1 MRAWTFPGQGS
12 QRKGMGAELFDRFP
26 DEVAVADDVLG
37 LSVRE
42 LCLEDPR
49 RGLADT
55 RWAQPAIFVVNALA
69 HRALAD
75 SEPAPDYLAGHSLG
89 EYNALLAAGCFD
101 FATGLRLV
109 RRRAELMAEAVGGG
123 MAALVGLDPDEVTA
137 VLRRSGLD
145 DRVEIANE
153 NSATQVVVS
162 GDAEAVVAVRRAVRE
177 LPGARCLPLNV
188 SGAFHSRHMA
198 EAARRFGDHLAGVE
212 FRDPVVP
219 VIANATAEPY
229 PAGGVARLLA
239 RQVDS
244 RVLWRRSMR
253 ELVRRGVTEVRE
265 VGGTTVLDPFWRSAL
280 EEGAITGTT
289 TGDAGTRGNGAAL
302 GGGADWNE
310 AHGNDRLVAATL
322 PGRPRVSGAAGL
334 AGMSGLPGVADPP
347 DVLGVPGSLAC
358 DTDPGAAAL
367 GSARFR
373 SEFGVRYAYLAGSM
387 FRGIS
392 SVELVS
398 RMGAAG
404 LMGYFGS
411 GGLGLAEVERAVRR
425 LAGTPGLPFGVNLLH
440 DLTDP
445 AGEEALVDV
454 LLRND
459 VRFVEAAAFTA
470 VTPAVVRFRFSGAH
484 RRPDGTPVAV
494 RRVLAKVSRPEVA
507 AAFMAPPPA
516 DLLRGLVDRGALT
529 RAEADVARRLPVAG
543 EVCAEADSGGHTDGA
558 VAFTLVPS
566 LVRARDRAVAEH
578 GYPDGVHL
586 GASGGLGAPEAV
598 AAAFVLGAD
607 FVVTG
612 SVNQCSPEAGTSDT
626 VKDLLSTLDV
636 QDTAYAPAGDLFE
649 LGSKVQ
655 VVRKG
660 TLFAARANRLY
671 QLYRQHAGL
680 EELDPRTRAALERDH
695 FRAPLDEVWAR
706 TRRHYLDTG
715 RAHQVERAERD
726 PKHRMALVFK
736 AYFARTSRLAAAGD
750 EAERVNFQVHCG
762 PAIGAFNRFVAGTP
776 LQDWRARHVELIAER
791 LMAGAARVLRE
802 RRAAPTDAAPRPVE
816 EYQ

>member
-12 QRKGMGAELFDRFP
+12 QRKGMGAELFERFP
-26 DEVAVADDVLG
+26 EEVSVADDVLG

-69 HRALAD
+69 YRALAD
-75 SEPAPDYLAGHSLG
+75 REPAPDYLAGHSLG

-123 MAALVGLDPDEVTA
+123 MAAVVGLDPDEVAA

-162 GDAEAVVAVRRAVRE
+162 GEAEAVAAVRRAVRE
-177 LPGARCLPLNV
+177 VPGARCLPLNV

-198 EAARRFGDHLAGVE
+198 AAARRFGDHLAGVE

-253 ELVRRGVTEVRE
+253 ELIRRGVTEVRE

-280 EEGAITGTT
+280 AEGAITAPTSRA

-302 GGGADWNE
+302 GSGAGGNE
-310 AHGNDRLVAATL
+310 ALVTGQPVATVL
-322 PGRPRVSGAAGL
+322 PGVPGRPGVPDAAGMPGAADSSDL
-334 AGMSGLPGVADPP
+334 A
-347 DVLGVPGSLAC
+347 GVPGSLAC

-373 SEFGVRYAYLAGSM
+373 SEYGVRYAYLAGSM

-404 LMGYFGS
+404 LLGYFGS

-445 AGEEALVDV
+445 AGEEALVDL

-484 RRPDGTPVAV
+484 RRSDGTPVAV

-529 RAEADVARRLPVAG
+529 PSEADVARRLPVAG

-660 TLFAARANRLY
+660 TLFAARANKLY

-750 EAERVNFQVHCG
+750 EAERVNFQIHCG

-776 LQDWRARHVELIAER
+776 LQDWRARHVDLVAER

-802 RRAAPTDAAPRPVE
+802 RRAAPTGAAPRPVE